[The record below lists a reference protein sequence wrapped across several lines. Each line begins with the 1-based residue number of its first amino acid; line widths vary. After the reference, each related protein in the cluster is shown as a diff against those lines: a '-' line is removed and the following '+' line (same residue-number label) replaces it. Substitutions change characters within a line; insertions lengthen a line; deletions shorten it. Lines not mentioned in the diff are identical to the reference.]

1 MATKKNKKEV
11 AKAKEAIDEHSLGDL
26 INLSDMRSCLAEMEP
41 TERVKAYLR
50 LMEFVVPKKQ
60 SIAQNINTNV
70 KDDAE
75 LLVESMM
82 ELEN

>member
-1 MATKKNKKEV
+1 MAKSR
-11 AKAKEAIDEHSLGDL
+11 KEAINEESLGSL
-26 INLSDMRSCLAEMEP
+26 INLSDMRACLAEMDP
-41 TERVKAYLR
+41 GDRVKAYLK

-60 SIAQNINTNV
+60 SIAQNINANA

-82 ELEN
+82 EVGN

>member
-1 MATKKNKKEV
+1 MAKTRKKDTINE
-11 AKAKEAIDEHSLGDL
+11 ESLGSL
-26 INLSDMRSCLAEMEP
+26 INLSDMRACLAEMEP
-41 TERVKAYLR
+41 GDRVKAYLK

-60 SIAQNINTNV
+60 SIAQNINAST